1 MNYNI
6 PTRLTDYNKID
17 IAVNIKAH
25 DYGKHTFEFSL
36 EQIEFDYAVLKFKRQ
51 DGEVIAYD
59 FEGPTFVLNGAE
71 IDISGYVVAEISF
84 FDGKG
89 RITTNTF
96 TLCIQSDINTED
108 TITKTPKKQL
118 LDQLLEEI
126 NKSEKQREEA
136 EKLRDE
142 KIKDFEERVDF
153 SIQQA
158 ILDSWSEVL
167 EP

>member
-1 MNYNI
+1 M
-6 PTRLTDYNKID
+6 LS
-17 IAVNIKAH
+17 
-25 DYGKHTFEFSL
+25 FEG
-36 EQIEFDYAVLKFKRQ
+36 IEFDYNYAVLKFKCP
-51 DGEVIAYD
+51 DGEVATYKIQKN
-59 FEGPTFVLNGAE
+59 ELFVLSGAE
-71 IDISGYVVAEISF
+71 IDFPGYVESEISF
-84 FDGKG
+84 YDGKG
-89 RITTNTF
+89 RITSNTF

>member
-6 PTRLTDYNKID
+6 PTSLTDYNKID

-84 FDGKG
+84 FDGQG

-96 TLCIQSDINTED
+96 EFFVNQDIDTDKAVESSPQMPVLDKLIED
-108 TITKTPKKQL
+108 V
-118 LDQLLEEI
+118 EEA
-126 NKSEKQREEA
+126 EKQREEA
-136 EKLRDE
+136 EKIRDE

-158 ILDSWSEVL
+158 ILDSWAEVL